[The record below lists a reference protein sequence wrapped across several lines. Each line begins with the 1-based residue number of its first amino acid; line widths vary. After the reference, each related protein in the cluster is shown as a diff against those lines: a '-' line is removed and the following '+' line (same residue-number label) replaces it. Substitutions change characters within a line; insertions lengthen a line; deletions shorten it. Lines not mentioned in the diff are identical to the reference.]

1 MCEQKLEQEQERR
14 TGMKI
19 LGYVDDQDAAQIA
32 EVLKQAGCLA
42 GRKIVYNNLRT
53 QSEIPGVRSTC
64 SRTEAELFREI
75 ESLSDSAPC
84 CYVLDHLHAVENST
98 DMATPPSIGR
108 ALFHAAST
116 RGDRHRHRRPQ
127 PVHAARKS
135 FMLGSAGSR
144 CGHYF
149 EAVSIPDR

>member
-1 MCEQKLEQEQERR
+1 MCEQNLEQEQERR
-14 TGMKI
+14 NGMKI
-19 LGYVDDQDAAQIA
+19 LWVIDDKPPEQFA
-32 EVLKQAGCLA
+32 EVLKRAECLS

-98 DMATPPSIGR
+98 DMATPLSIGR
-108 ALFHAAST
+108 ALFHAASS
-116 RGDRHRHRRPQ
+116 RGIDIVIVVRNPFLQGRRNFCELLKADADFVLRP
-127 PVHAARKS
+127 
-135 FMLGSAGSR
+135 
-144 CGHYF
+144 
-149 EAVSIPDR
+149 